1 MDNWILKQAYL
12 VPNRI
17 AVDDGKT
24 QLTFAKLKQEVIK
37 LSGQL
42 KTADVL
48 EGQRVAIMT
57 SNSLSGYLLALAILG
72 SNRSIVWINW
82 RLSDE
87 EITRQLKD
95 SNPSMCLV
103 EDKLWR
109 DSFQKGFM
117 KFSSLMR
124 VPAANYQLVSEFH
137 DEDVASIMY
146 TSGTTGRPKGVMQ
159 TFGNHFAS
167 AVSSSLNLGL
177 SAEDEWLCAVPI
189 FHISGFSIMM
199 RGLIYG
205 MTIRLVSH
213 FQPENIDPIL
223 TTEPISTVSVV
234 PYMLKKLL
242 TLRAQHDVP
251 YNSNFRCM
259 LLGGGPIDHQTLK
272 LCQKYRIPVVQS
284 YGMTE
289 TCSQI
294 VALNYEDAERRI
306 GSVGKPLFLTQLKLG
321 ENQEILIKTPALTKG
336 YLNRSN
342 ALESKKTS
350 DGWYKTGD
358 IGHLDN
364 DGFLYVDGR
373 IDDMII
379 FAVRIFSQ
387 MKSSRSILQEKKLMK

>member
-213 FQPENIDPIL
+213 FQPENIDQIL

-234 PYMLKKLL
+234 PYMLKK
-242 TLRAQHDVP
+242 
-251 YNSNFRCM
+251 
-259 LLGGGPIDHQTLK
+259 
-272 LCQKYRIPVVQS
+272 
-284 YGMTE
+284 
-289 TCSQI
+289 
-294 VALNYEDAERRI
+294 
-306 GSVGKPLFLTQLKLG
+306 
-321 ENQEILIKTPALTKG
+321 
-336 YLNRSN
+336 
-342 ALESKKTS
+342 
-350 DGWYKTGD
+350 
-358 IGHLDN
+358 
-364 DGFLYVDGR
+364 VD
-373 IDDMII
+373 
-379 FAVRIFSQ
+379 
-387 MKSSRSILQEKKLMK
+387 